1 MTTLWTGEE
10 LARAAE
16 GRTVGTLP
24 EGASGISIDTRTLQ
38 PGDAFFAIT
47 GDRTDGHD
55 FLTQASAAGASLLV
69 VAEGRL
75 AGLGHLA
82 VPLIV
87 VPDVLK
93 AMEKVGAAARQ
104 RFKGQAIAVTGS
116 AGKTTT
122 KEALRR
128 ALGAC
133 GTVHASD
140 KSFNNH
146 WGVPLTLARLPE
158 DADFAVFE
166 IGMNHPGEI
175 RPLVKLARPHVAIVT
190 LIAPAHLGFFNS
202 LEEIAKAK
210 AEIFEGVEPG
220 GAALVNRDDAHWAM
234 LREAAL
240 AAGVE
245 RVYGF
250 GEHQEADYR
259 LTECSLEG
267 GHSLATVGVA
277 GREVRARIG
286 APGRHIV
293 QNALAVLGAA
303 HLAGA
308 EVEAAAAALADL
320 SAERGRGA
328 RHVLAQPD
336 GGDIILIDESY
347 NANPTSMRAAL
358 SLLAATPLGR
368 DGRRIAVLGDMRELG
383 RHSAA
388 LHAGLAEAIEAA
400 KVDRLLLV
408 GPEMA
413 ALAGAMSGRVRLDH
427 YETVAELEP
436 ILLGLLGSGD
446 AVMIKSSNGIGSS
459 RLVDAVLSRFSP
471 PADTLRRA

>member
-1 MTTLWTGEE
+1 MSALWTGEK
-10 LARAAE
+10 LAQAAG

-24 EGASGISIDTRTLQ
+24 DAVTGISIDSRSLQ
-38 PGDAFFAIT
+38 PGEAFFAIT

-75 AGLGHLA
+75 AGFGHLA
-82 VPLIV
+82 TPLV
-87 VPDVLK
+87 MVPDVLK
-93 AMEKVGAAARQ
+93 AMEKVGAAARD
-104 RFKGQAIAVTGS
+104 RFAGQAIAVTGS

-128 ALGAC
+128 ALAPS

-146 WGVPLTLARLPE
+146 WGVPLTLSRLPE
-158 DADFAVFE
+158 SADFAVFE
-166 IGMNHPGEI
+166 IGMNHPDEI
-175 RPLVKLARPHVAIVT
+175 RPLVKLAQPHVAIVT
-190 LIAPAHLGFFNS
+190 LIAPAHLGHFNS
-202 LEEIAKAK
+202 LQEIARAK
-210 AEIFEGVEPG
+210 AEIFEGVVPG

-250 GEHQEADYR
+250 GEHAEADYR
-259 LTECSLEG
+259 LLSFAIEG
-267 GHSLATVGVA
+267 AHSLATVSVA
-277 GREVRARIG
+277 GTELDVRIG

-303 HLAGA
+303 HLTGA
-308 EVEAAAAALADL
+308 NVEAAAAALADL

-328 RHVLAQPD
+328 RHVLPQSQ
-336 GGDIILIDESY
+336 GDIVLIDESY

-358 SLLAATPLGR
+358 DLLAATPLGR
-368 DGRRIAVLGDMRELG
+368 DGRRVAVLGDMLELG

-388 LHAGLAEAIEAA
+388 LHAGLAEAVEAA
-400 KVDRLLLV
+400 KVDLLYLI
-408 GPEMA
+408 GPEMR
-413 ALAGAMSGRVRLDH
+413 ALAEALPGGPPVEHRES
-427 YETVAELEP
+427 VAEIEP
-436 ILLGLLGSGD
+436 VLLDTLHSGD
-446 AVMIKSSNGIGSS
+446 AVMIKSSNGVGSS
-459 RLVDAVLSRFSP
+459 RLVDAVLARFSP